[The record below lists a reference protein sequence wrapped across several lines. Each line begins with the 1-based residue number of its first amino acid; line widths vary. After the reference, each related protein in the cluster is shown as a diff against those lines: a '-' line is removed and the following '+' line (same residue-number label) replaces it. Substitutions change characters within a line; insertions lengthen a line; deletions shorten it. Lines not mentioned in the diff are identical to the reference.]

1 MGAAITLLL
10 FGQHSLASDHGPSD
24 QRNVFTR
31 DMRDF
36 SVADQGMVLGL
47 GKRSPSPGNMYPSL
61 SGRALWQRAPSRE
74 DTVRPYWSGMV
85 LGLGKRS
92 PGSGNLY
99 QGAPSLE
106 DAGMLMGMGK
116 RASSSMDE
124 PFRPLSNPRWNRHH
138 RIQQKAAET
147 AAEAMKSRR
156 EDEMDEMEREGV
168 MQEEEEMVELM
179 EKRSGLTLPTPNVE
193 DAGMLMGMGKRA
205 TGTGTGEFA
214 VDGGLSRDG
223 KTQDRTPWQFCGKL
237 FKICP
242 WPELLA
248 ERSARYAG
256 KSRKLRRSALPRN
269 RFFQLFKM

>member
-10 FGQHSLASDHGPSD
+10 FGQHSLASDHGPSG

-116 RASSSMDE
+116 RASSMEE
-124 PFRPLSNPRWNRHH
+124 PFRPSSSPRWNRHH
-138 RIQQKAAET
+138 RIQLGEPLQKAAEI
-147 AAEAMKSRR
+147 AASEAMKSRR

-205 TGTGTGEFA
+205 TGTGTGE
-214 VDGGLSRDG
+214 
-223 KTQDRTPWQFCGKL
+223 
-237 FKICP
+237 
-242 WPELLA
+242 
-248 ERSARYAG
+248 
-256 KSRKLRRSALPRN
+256 
-269 RFFQLFKM
+269 